1 MNYHEF
7 LQLFEE
13 ILYSQNP
20 QPPYDNP
27 AYLEYTRLNLS
38 RMNRWMKT
46 MQLDDDLVKK
56 LKNSSKRQHWI
67 IIVEPWCGDVAHSL
81 PFLIQLAEQSPL
93 ISYDL
98 QLRDSEPFLINSYL
112 TNGTKSIPKLIV
124 RDEKGNDLFTWGA
137 RPVTAQQLMEGLK
150 AASADFEIIKTQL
163 QNWYNM
169 DKGKSLQQEL
179 LQLFETVK

>member
-1 MNYHEF
+1 MNNQEF
-7 LQLFEE
+7 LRLFDE
-13 ILYSQNP
+13 ILQSDNP

-27 AYLEYTRLNLS
+27 AYLEYTRLNQS
-38 RMNRWMKT
+38 RMNRWMRT
-46 MQLDDDLVKK
+46 MQLDEELIKE
-56 LKNSSKRQHWI
+56 LKNISRRQHWI

-124 RDEKGNDLFTWGA
+124 RDEEGNDLFTWGA
-137 RPVTAQQLMEGLK
+137 RPVAAQQLMEDLK
-150 AASADFEIIKTQL
+150 AANADFETIKTQL
-163 QNWYNM
+163 QNWYNTN
-169 DKGKSLQQEL
+169 KGKSLQQEL
-179 LQLFETVK
+179 LKLYETVK